1 MESMSRTTAE
11 NSEQIRYR
19 ADLDG
24 ARIAICAAIA
34 LILATVA
41 FFRNL
46 EGAAAFAV
54 GSVTAAILLFGF
66 RRREIILD
74 PAADLLQ
81 EKIEFLVTGRTK
93 KETLSE
99 YKNISVC
106 VVADD
111 DAAQGSEYSSV
122 YDVELRADGKPP
134 ILLFSR
140 NDKLSVEQEVEFLSG
155 RLKKS
160 VGWHSRTYGD

>member
-1 MESMSRTTAE
+1 MESMSRTTAD
-11 NSEQIRYR
+11 NAEQIRYR

-24 ARIAICAAIA
+24 ARVAICAAIA
-34 LILATVA
+34 LTLTAVT
-41 FFRNL
+41 FFKNL
-46 EGAAAFAV
+46 EGATSFVA
-54 GSVTAAILLFGF
+54 GSASAAIMLWGF

-81 EKIEFLVTGRTK
+81 EKIRFLVTGRTK

-99 YKNISVC
+99 YRNISVC

-111 DAAQGSEYSSV
+111 DAAEGSEYSSV

-140 NDKLSVEQEVEFLSG
+140 NDKLSVEQEVEFLAM
-155 RLKKS
+155 RLNKS